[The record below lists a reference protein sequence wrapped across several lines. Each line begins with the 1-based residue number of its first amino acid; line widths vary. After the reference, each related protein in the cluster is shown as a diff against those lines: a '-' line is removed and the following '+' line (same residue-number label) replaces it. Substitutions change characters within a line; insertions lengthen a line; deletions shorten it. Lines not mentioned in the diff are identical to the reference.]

1 MQATET
7 VLSVIRATARNDR
20 WRARYGETRS
30 AGSGR
35 GRRKRTRTAGTSPAA
50 HFTLWEPEGETP
62 SGHPTGDYRCRR
74 GTVRLLGA
82 QLAARTARSRPCVRV
97 GARGG
102 PAGTGSGAS

>member
-35 GRRKRTRTAGTSPAA
+35 GRWKRTRTAGTSPAA
-50 HFTLWEPEGETP
+50 HFTRWGRALVGVPDQFQALGVKRCAA
-62 SGHPTGDYRCRR
+62 SGGFVHDDRAELTLDH
-74 GTVRLLGA
+74 
-82 QLAARTARSRPCVRV
+82 RPF
-97 GARGG
+97 
-102 PAGTGSGAS
+102 P

>member
-50 HFTLWEPEGETP
+50 HFTLWGPGGETP
-62 SGHPTGDYRCRR
+62 PGYPTSGCDHA
-74 GTVRLLGA
+74 LGSLNA
-82 QLAARTARSRPCVRV
+82 VKLEA
-97 GARGG
+97 
-102 PAGTGSGAS
+102 

>member
-50 HFTLWEPEGETP
+50 HFTLWEPGGANP
-62 SGHPTGDYRCRR
+62 PGHPT
-74 GTVRLLGA
+74 V
-82 QLAARTARSRPCVRV
+82 
-97 GARGG
+97 
-102 PAGTGSGAS
+102 